1 MIHVLS
7 ILGDAFWIMA
17 LALMCSLSWSSGKKI
32 PSGIS
37 VPVAWKGA
45 VVTVRTNR
53 FWALW
58 LVPILAIAAGVWL
71 KFESRAPGLQLD
83 GALIALGVRLTLAP
97 LAAVLHLSQVR
108 RALATLDAEGQ
119 LKG

>member
-1 MIHVLS
+1 MIHILS

-17 LALMCSLSWSSGKKI
+17 LALMCSLSWSSWKKI
-32 PSGIS
+32 QPGVK

-45 VVTVRTNR
+45 VVATRVDR
-53 FWALW
+53 FSALW
-58 LVPILAIAAGVWL
+58 VVPILAIAAGVWL
-71 KFESRAPGLQLD
+71 KFESRAPGLELD
-83 GALIALGVRLTLAP
+83 GALIALGVRLTVAP
-97 LAAVLHLSQVR
+97 LLAVLHLSQVR

>member
-17 LALMCSLSWSSGKKI
+17 LALICSLSWSAWKKI
-32 PSGIS
+32 PAGTT

-45 VVTVRTNR
+45 VATTRTHR
-53 FWALW
+53 FPALW

-71 KFESRAPGLQLD
+71 KFESRAPGLELD

-108 RALATLDAEGQ
+108 RALVSLDAEGQ

>member
-1 MIHVLS
+1 VIHFLS

-32 PSGIS
+32 PAGTK

-45 VVTVRTNR
+45 IATTRVDR
-53 FWALW
+53 FSALW
-58 LVPILAIAAGVWL
+58 VVPILAIAAGVWL
-71 KFESRAPGLQLD
+71 KFESRAPGLD
-83 GALIALGVRLTLAP
+83 INGALIALGVRLTVAP
-97 LAAVLHLSQVR
+97 LLAVLHLSQVR
-108 RALATLDAEGQ
+108 RALATLAAEGQ

>member
-1 MIHVLS
+1 MIHALS
-7 ILGDAFWIMA
+7 IIGDAFWIMG
-17 LALMCSLSWSSGKKI
+17 LALMCSLSWSAWKKI
-32 PSGIS
+32 PRGTR

-45 VVTVRTNR
+45 VVATRVGR
-53 FWALW
+53 FPALW
-58 LVPILAIAAGVWL
+58 VVPIAAIAAGVWL
-71 KFESRAPGLQLD
+71 KFESRAPGLELD